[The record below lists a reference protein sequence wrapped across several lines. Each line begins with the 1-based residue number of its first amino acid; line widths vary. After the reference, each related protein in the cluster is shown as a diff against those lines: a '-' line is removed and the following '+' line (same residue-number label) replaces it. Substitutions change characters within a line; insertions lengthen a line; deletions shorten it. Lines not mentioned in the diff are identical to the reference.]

1 MKIDLTKL
9 EENFVINFKTL
20 YYEKTRKEFLNGM
33 RIGAISLTAMAAPF
47 SFCEMR
53 AETLDASVEIAQ
65 QSKITVEGTVVDD
78 LGDPVIG
85 ANVLIK
91 GITGVGTITDMDGK
105 FTIQVPYANATLNIS
120 FIGYTPVD

>member
-1 MKIDLTKL
+1 MKRPTKD
-9 EENFVINFKTL
+9 
-20 YYEKTRKEFLNGM
+20 FLNGM
-33 RIGAISLTAMAAPF
+33 RIGVISLTSMVAPF
-47 SFCEMR
+47 ALCEMR

-105 FTIQVPYANATLNIS
+105 FTIQVPYADATLNIS
-120 FIGYTPVD
+120 FIGYTPVELPLNGQKIVKVTLKEDTKTL